1 MRILTAQDIR
11 AAVTMRDV
19 IDAVREGFI
28 QLSAGRA
35 ISPVRGVIPVNN
47 GFTLTMPAYLEGSP
61 ISTVKIVSVYG
72 DNPQKN
78 LPTVVAKV
86 LALDAH
92 TGVPV
97 ALIDGTLL
105 TALRTGAA
113 SGLATDMLARSDSSV
128 LAVMGAGAQ
137 ARTQVEAICTVRPIQ
152 EIRIFSVEGAEK
164 MADELREKYGLK
176 VWAARSEQE
185 ALDGADVVA
194 AATNSKTP
202 VVHGDL
208 LKPGAHVNGIGSFTP
223 EMQEI
228 DASVVTRAKVVV
240 DHRESAWA
248 EAGDLIIPRDQ
259 GLFQEQDVYAEIGE
273 IAAGDKPGRTS
284 DMEITFFKSVGNAVQ
299 DAATARRIVEVA
311 QARGIGIEIEV

>member
-113 SGLATDMLARSDSSV
+113 SGLATDVLARSDSSV

-208 LKPGAHVNGIGSFTP
+208 LKPGVHINGIGSFTP

-273 IAAGDKPGRTS
+273 IAAGDKPGRIS
-284 DMEITFFKSVGNAVQ
+284 DTEITFFKSVGNAVQ